1 MNIFSKSAALL
12 LAALIPLSLCSAAP
26 RPNETSTDPTDTP
39 AAASV
44 SDLPAT
50 AALNP
55 DEEIVIPATPM
66 PLSRTSSRIHY
77 PYPSGAM
84 AVDLY
89 KDGRRVLAGEVA
101 DIGGTVYVPVAR
113 FASLFGDF
121 STTYTE
127 STETFTLRGPSLS
140 LTVRVG
146 DPYITVN
153 DRIFYTVTPVLSL
166 GGWIFAPLPAMTK
179 AMGSTVTIRAGY
191 YEAYIQ
197 TGDPTAV
204 ATAAEVYDS
213 TDLYWLSRIIS
224 AEARGEPLR
233 GQIAVG
239 TVVLNR
245 TRSSS
250 FPNTVKEVVFDR
262 KYGTQ
267 FAPVSNGTIYNT
279 PTASAILAAKM
290 CLEGYSVSSN
300 ALYFF
305 NPAVSPTNW
314 ISRNRPYL
322 FTIGNHKFYG

>member
-1 MNIFSKSAALL
+1 MNLSPKSVAMLMAALL
-12 LAALIPLSLCSAAP
+12 PLALCSAAP
-26 RPNETSTDPTDTP
+26 RPVDAPSPEPSP
-39 AAASV
+39 AIATAS
-44 SDLPAT
+44 SIPSPPAT
-50 AALNP
+50 AALI
-55 DEEIVIPATPM
+55 EEDIPAPHA
-66 PLSRTSSRIHY
+66 RVASRIRY
-77 PYPSGAM
+77 PYPRGAM

-89 KDGRRVLAGEVA
+89 KDGRHVLQGEVA

-121 STTYTE
+121 STAYTE
-127 STETFTLRGPSLS
+127 STETFTLKGPSLS
-140 LTVRVG
+140 VTVRVG

-153 DRIFYTVTPVLSL
+153 DRVFYTVTPVLSL
-166 GGWIFAPLPAMTK
+166 GGWIFVPIEAMTK
-179 AMGSTVTIRAGY
+179 AMGSRVTIRAGY

-224 AEARGEPLR
+224 AESRGEPLR

-245 TRSSS
+245 IRSSS
-250 FPNTVKEVVFDR
+250 FPNTVKEVVFDQ
-262 KYGTQ
+262 KNGTQ
-267 FAPVSNGTIYNT
+267 FAPVSNGTIYNP
-279 PTASAILAAKM
+279 PTASAIRAAKI
-290 CLEGYSVSSN
+290 CLEGHSVSSR

-322 FTIGNHKFYG
+322 FTIGGHKFYA